1 MINSC
6 AKIIKKFVSAKYF
19 AYLCTKKIKM
29 ASQIPYL
36 DVQNLTKRFG
46 AQVLFDNI
54 SFSIAEGQKVG
65 LVARNGT
72 GKSTLMSV
80 LMDKEGHESGDI
92 IYRRDLKVG
101 YLEQSPQFDPE
112 ESVLQ
117 ACFNHEDDPE
127 KVLKAKQILTQ
138 LHITNLEQPMGQLS
152 GGQQKRVALANVL
165 ITEPDFLMLDEPTN
179 HLDLEMIEWLEGY
192 LNRGNKTIFMV
203 THDRFFL
210 DKVCNTILELDDR
223 TIYTYRGNYA
233 YYLEKRQERMD
244 NLRAEIQHSK
254 NLYRRELDWMRRQPQ
269 ARGHKAKYRED
280 AFYELEKVAKQRIED
295 RQVRLKASTVYIG
308 SKIFECQYVS
318 KAFDDR
324 GQKKV
329 ILDNFY
335 YNFARFEKMGLVG
348 NNGTGKSTFIKMLLG
363 EVQPDSG
370 KFDIGETVRFG
381 YFSQEGLKFRE
392 DQKVIDVITEIADYI
407 DLGGGKHMT
416 ASQFLQFFL
425 FTPEEQHNYVY
436 KLSGGEKRK
445 LYLCTVLMR
454 NPNFLVLDEPTNDLD
469 IQTLQVLEEYLQDFA
484 GCVIVVSH
492 DRYFMDK
499 VVDHLLVFK
508 GEGEIQDFP
517 GNYTQYREWN
527 RMQAKDEAEQAKP
540 AKSGNATAE
549 SDGAGTAKRDAN
561 FENKRKMSYKEKRE
575 YEQLTQ
581 EIDALTEEQKKLE
594 EELCS
599 GNLSVEELTEKS
611 KRLPEIKDEL
621 DEKEMRWLELA
632 EML

>member
-1 MINSC
+1 
-6 AKIIKKFVSAKYF
+6 
-19 AYLCTKKIKM
+19 M

-46 AQVLFDNI
+46 AEVLFDKI

-101 YLEQSPQFDPE
+101 YLEQSPKFDPE
-112 ESVLQ
+112 ESVLE

-138 LHITNLEQPMGQLS
+138 LHITNMDQPMGQLS

-165 ITEPDFLMLDEPTN
+165 IDEPDFLMLDEPTN

-210 DKVCNTILELDDR
+210 DKVCNTILELDDK

-324 GQKKV
+324 GKKKV

-335 YNFARFEKMGLVG
+335 YNFARFEKMGIVG

-407 DLGGGKHMT
+407 DLGNGKHMT

-517 GNYTQYREWN
+517 GNYTQYRDWSRLQE
-527 RMQAKDEAEQAKP
+527 KDEAEKA
-540 AKSGNATAE
+540 AATAKNAGNNNTAAN
-549 SDGAGTAKRDAN
+549 DGSGTAKRDAN
-561 FENKRKMSYKEKRE
+561 FKNKRKMSYKEKRE

-581 EIDALTEEQKKLE
+581 EIEKLTDEQKKLE
-594 EELCS
+594 EALCS
-599 GNLSVEELTEKS
+599 GTLSVEELTEKS

-621 DEKEMRWLELA
+621 DEKEMRWLELS